1 MANFAADTSWFNI
14 TTQSETFG
22 VYAFSGFE
30 RVCSPYEFSVE
41 LVSPSP
47 SVDCTALLGTLT
59 CLSIADRSGEERLVH
74 GLIRHMEQ
82 LHTANRFT
90 HYRCSIV
97 PRLWFLGQISD
108 HRIYQNLSVLQII
121 DKLLKEQ
128 GFPAESYAFKLF
140 FTYEPREYCVQYGES
155 DLHFITRLCEE
166 EGIYFYFEHSKTG
179 HTLCF
184 CDREGGPKI
193 PGESDIRYF
202 QGSGQPADTA
212 VVSRLN
218 LHTRINSNAST
229 YREWNFQNPHLRL
242 HANDHETRTNLAPS
256 PPACCLSST
265 LFRISTSCAK
275 LASAMQSC
283 N

>member
-1 MANFAADTSWFNI
+1 M
-14 TTQSETFG
+14 
-22 VYAFSGFE
+22 
-30 RVCSPYEFSVE
+30 
-41 LVSPSP
+41 
-47 SVDCTALLGTLT
+47 
-59 CLSIADRSGEERLVH
+59 
-74 GLIRHMEQ
+74 
-82 LHTANRFT
+82 
-90 HYRCSIV
+90 
-97 PRLWFLGQISD
+97 
-108 HRIYQNLSVLQII
+108 LQII

-242 HANDHETRTNLAPS
+242 HANDHETRTNLAPV
-256 PPACCLSST
+256 PPGMLLEQYAFPHLYQ
-265 LFRISTSCAK
+265 LRKAGERYAK
-275 LASAMQSC
+275 LQLTRQLTFRQWIECESDVSRWLPSYTL
-283 N
+283 